1 MKWYHQQ
8 PIIQV
13 RILWNREVKKCWYTG
28 MNQTGPT
35 LTPPNIHTFP
45 YVTLSLVSGGTS
57 PVICPQA
64 PRSLPI
70 PQLGH
75 FPTASCLSHLS
86 QKPRLKSCT
95 LLMSSTSPHTGNES
109 LNPGDSKC
117 LVRSMAPGSLECP
130 HPIQS
135 QLWNQSSFSEV
146 QIWSSHYLHQPLQW
160 SHISLKVNSR
170 LLN

>member
-1 MKWYHQQ
+1 M
-8 PIIQV
+8 
-13 RILWNREVKKCWYTG
+13 T
-28 MNQTGPT
+28 QTGPT

-64 PRSLPI
+64 PRSLPT

-130 HPIQS
+130 LTQS
-135 QLWNQSSFSEV
+135 NLNSETRAVSQKCKSDLVTTRINHFSDPTF
-146 QIWSSHYLHQPLQW
+146 L
-160 SHISLKVNSR
+160 
-170 LLN
+170 